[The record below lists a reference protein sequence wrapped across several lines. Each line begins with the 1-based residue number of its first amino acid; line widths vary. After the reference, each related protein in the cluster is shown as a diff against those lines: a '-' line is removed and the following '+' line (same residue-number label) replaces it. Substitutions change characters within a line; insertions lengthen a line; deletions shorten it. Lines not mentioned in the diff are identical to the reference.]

1 MARPTEFDRDEV
13 LLRAMEVFW
22 CQGYEATG
30 LPDLVE
36 AMGIGRQSLYN
47 TFESKRGL
55 FLAALEVYQ
64 SERAKSLLQTL
75 QSAASPLRGIETL
88 LMSIATLTGVARTRG
103 CLSVNTAA
111 EIGVKDDEVAD
122 ILKRGAQQSKTD
134 LAAAVQQAQS
144 LGELPAELDAP
155 AAADFVLTVMR
166 GLRLSL
172 KAGASATETRNAV
185 RMAMT
190 ALRHFQPPAE
200 GEA

>member
-1 MARPTEFDRDEV
+1 MARPSEFDRDEV

-30 LPDLVE
+30 LPDLTE

-55 FLAALEVYQ
+55 FLQALEVYQ
-64 SERAKSLLQTL
+64 AERAKSLRKTL
-75 QSAASPLRGIETL
+75 ADAPSPLRGIETL
-88 LMSIATLTGVARTRG
+88 LLSIATATGVARTRG

-111 EIGVKDDEVAD
+111 EIGVKDEEIAD

-166 GLRLSL
+166 GLRLSA
-172 KAGASATETRNAV
+172 KAGASTAETRNAV
-185 RMAMT
+185 RMAMA
-190 ALRHFQPPAE
+190 ALRHFTP
-200 GEA
+200 EA

>member
-1 MARPTEFDRDEV
+1 MARPSEFDRDEV

-30 LPDLVE
+30 MPDLVE

-55 FLAALEVYQ
+55 FLEALRVYQ
-64 SERAKSLLQTL
+64 GERAKSLNKVLA
-75 QSAASPLRGIETL
+75 SAGSPLKGVETL
-88 LMSIATLTGVARTRG
+88 LTSIATATGVARTRG

-111 EIGVKDDEVAD
+111 EIGVKDEEVAEILRQGALRSKAD
-122 ILKRGAQQSKTD
+122 I
-134 LAAAVQQAQS
+134 AAALAQAKQQD
-144 LGELPAELDAP
+144 ELPPGLDEA

-166 GLRLSL
+166 GLRLSA
-172 KAGASATETRNAV
+172 KAGASVTETRNAV

-190 ALRHFQPPAE
+190 ALRHVHPDS
-200 GEA
+200 

>member
-1 MARPTEFDRDEV
+1 MARPSEFDRDEV

-30 LPDLVE
+30 LPDLVQ

-55 FLAALEVYQ
+55 FLQALEVYQ
-64 SERAKSLLQTL
+64 GERAKSLKKVLAEAPT
-75 QSAASPLRGIETL
+75 PLSGIETL
-88 LMSIATLTGVARTRG
+88 LLSIATATGVARTRG

-111 EIGVKDDEVAD
+111 EIGVKDEEVAA

-134 LAAAVQQAQS
+134 LAAAVREAQAQ
-144 LGELPAELDAP
+144 GELPAELDPP

-166 GLRLSL
+166 GLRLSA
-172 KAGASATETRNAV
+172 KAGASTAETRNAV
-185 RMAMT
+185 RMAMA
-190 ALRHFQPPAE
+190 ALRHFTP
-200 GEA
+200 EA